1 MNRADLTALYLD
13 ELKRNGIPARE
24 LTSTLTGSVL
34 LNSFHGGRYLSRP
47 MFLGRDEREQLEC
60 DLANLRSALLSIP
73 DKLYGGDLP
82 AFARSVGMTDVQVS
96 AIMRSRAAAPTTLAR
111 ADLYVDQ
118 SGFRLLEYNM
128 GSPLGGIDNADLVR
142 ALLGHPVLAE
152 FAQAH
157 RLDYVDSSREQ
168 VKTILAECGFEP
180 GSRPVMVMT
189 DWPSSYEKLAPSLR
203 LYSARLSE
211 LGIDARAAHVGELQV
226 RDGRVWLGEVAVDI
240 IYRLFMIEDLLE
252 YPDAPALMDPILDA
266 AARGQVAI
274 FTPLDDAL
282 FASKG
287 ALAMLSD
294 EQNRPL
300 FEPQQLA
307 SLDRILPWTR
317 MARPGLVTLEDGCGV
332 ELLDYALTH
341 QQDLALKPT
350 LLHGGHGVLLG
361 WHGDTTTQAW
371 EEQVRGAMGGP
382 YVIQRRIRP
391 IPDLFPTDAGET
403 APWIV
408 VWGVYTMLGGYG
420 GVYARGTSVESNI
433 EVVNL
438 GTGAFATSCL
448 DARPVTG

>member
-1 MNRADLTALYLD
+1 MNRAGLTALYLD
-13 ELKRNGIPARE
+13 ELKRHGIAARE
-24 LTSTLTGSVL
+24 LIGTESVL
-34 LNSFHGGRYLSRP
+34 LDSFHGGRYLARP
-47 MFLGRDEREQLEC
+47 MFLGQDEREQLES
-60 DLANLRSALLSIP
+60 DLANLRAALLSLP

-82 AFARSVGMTDVQVS
+82 AFARSVGMTEVQVS

-111 ADLYVDQ
+111 ADLYVDHA
-118 SGFRLLEYNM
+118 GFRLLEYNM

-142 ALLGHPVLAE
+142 ALLQHPVLAD
-152 FAQAH
+152 FARAH
-157 RLDYVDSSREQ
+157 RLGYADSSREQ
-168 VKTILAECGFEP
+168 VRTILAECGFAP

-203 LYSARLSE
+203 LYSARLCE
-211 LGIDARAAHVGELQV
+211 LGLDARAAHLGELRV
-226 RDGRVWLGEVAVDI
+226 RDGRVWLGEVPVDI

-252 YPDAPALMDPILDA
+252 YPEAPALLDPILDA
-266 AARGQVAI
+266 AARGEVAI

-294 EQNRPL
+294 ETNRPL
-300 FEPQQLA
+300 FDQRQLA

-317 MARPGLVTLEDGCGV
+317 MARPGLVTLEDGSRV
-332 ELLDYALTH
+332 ELLDYALSH

-350 LLHGGHGVLLG
+350 LLHGGQGVLLG
-361 WHGDTTTQAW
+361 WHRDTAAEAW
-371 EEQVRGAMGGP
+371 AEQVRGAMDGP

-391 IPDLFPTDAGET
+391 VREEFPTDAGDT

-408 VWGVYTMLGGYG
+408 VWGVFTMLGGYS

-448 DARPVTG
+448 DARPVAG